1 MEWFTQTISATAVAV
16 GVHTV
21 ANRAVSAT
29 IIMAAS
35 LNMHQKQATM
45 ERGAYESD
53 GGRLVSSITVQS
65 DFGR

>member
-1 MEWFTQTISATAVAV
+1 MEWFTQIISATAVAV

-35 LNMHQKQATM
+35 PMK
-45 ERGAYESD
+45 
-53 GGRLVSSITVQS
+53 VTV
-65 DFGR
+65 DDW